1 MANEL
6 WGRVEAAP
14 EIRVEL
20 AGSGPSGP
28 PGEPPRI
35 GENGNWFIG
44 GEDTGIPA
52 SGRGTEH
59 AGLAGR
65 DQADQHPIRAVT
77 GLGEALERIPPA
89 VEPITNREM
98 EEMLK

>member
-28 PGEPPRI
+28 PGETPRS
-35 GENGNWFIG
+35 GENGNWFLG
-44 GEDTGIPA
+44 GGDTGIPA
-52 SGRGTEH
+52 HRRG
-59 AGLAGR
+59 
-65 DQADQHPIRAVT
+65 P
-77 GLGEALERIPPA
+77 
-89 VEPITNREM
+89 
-98 EEMLK
+98 